1 MKKLLEEAEQQY
13 DYIIIDTPPVNVVS
27 DVLGFSDCIG
37 GILMVAR
44 YYVTTTKELETAL
57 QTISVTGANVLGLVL
72 TEVDFKQGGYYKKYY
87 KKCSYYTCENGNG
100 SKKKSHSHSTQQS
113 EPVSTTTDTDSDK
126 QPVS

>member
-27 DVLGFSDCIG
+27 DALGLSDCIG

-57 QTISVTGANVLGLVL
+57 QAISVTGATVLGLVL

-87 KKCSYYTCENGNG
+87 KKGSYCTYGNG
-100 SKKKSHSHSTQQS
+100 SKKKSHSNQQPTAAS
-113 EPVSTTTDTDSDK
+113 ETTDSDK
-126 QPVS
+126 QPVF